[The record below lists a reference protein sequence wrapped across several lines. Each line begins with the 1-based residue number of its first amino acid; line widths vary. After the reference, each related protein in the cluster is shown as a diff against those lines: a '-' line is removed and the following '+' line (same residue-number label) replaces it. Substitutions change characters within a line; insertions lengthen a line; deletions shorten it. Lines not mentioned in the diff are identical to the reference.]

1 MSSDAFSSSSTA
13 TKPAFARPVHESA
26 EPSAPFTRS
35 HKSTRLHMQSG
46 KDKKRSSSSSSSS
59 SSSLQELSAVAIGA
73 QDSYASTE
81 QEILDNEIFIEDWA
95 MPVLSTSFL
104 ITANTVGASCL
115 VLPELAAG
123 PGFAATLGVSVVTY
137 VINLVSG
144 LMLAEVAIKQ
154 YESSGSEV
162 ASSFKDFADN
172 SFNSP
177 LVSSGIGCVSILTNA
192 AILAFT
198 FSKAGDMIGSEVL
211 GGAVDPLVASFGFV
225 GLVGVMLSTLDAKK
239 LSNVAGVCVTGL
251 FASFAGLLLPG
262 LANVQDPMATLMAPG
277 VAESCMGSAAQAFPI
292 VLLSLVYQ
300 NIVPSVTKMLD
311 YDRQK
316 TTASLA
322 LGSFIPFAM
331 YMAWLFASMGG
342 GIDTS
347 VGFAGPLLTG
357 FTLAT
362 IAGSSIGTTMSV
374 AEECDS
380 FLKAMSSNDDDVVG
394 QAPSSTDD
402 TEKSDVFSL
411 PAVAAALA
419 VPMAGVM
426 FGGDDMTV
434 ALGVAGS
441 IGTPLLYGA
450 VPALMAWNQRQ
461 ESRYQKN
468 LVPGGT
474 LSLGALGLASTGF
487 VGGELARVLGDA
499 AAMVAI

>member
-1 MSSDAFSSSSTA
+1 
-13 TKPAFARPVHESA
+13 
-26 EPSAPFTRS
+26 
-35 HKSTRLHMQSG
+35 MQSV
-46 KDKKRSSSSSSSS
+46 KDKKRYSAPSSYPSSR
-59 SSSLQELSAVAIGA
+59 QELSAVSIGT
-73 QDSYASTE
+73 QNSYASTE
-81 QEILDNEIFIEDWA
+81 QNLLDNENFIEDWA

-123 PGFAATLGVSVVTY
+123 PGFGATLGVSVVTY

-192 AILAFT
+192 AVLAFT
-198 FSKAGDMIGSEVL
+198 FSKAGEMIGSELL
-211 GGAVDPLVASFGFV
+211 GVDPLTASFGFG
-225 GLVGVMLSTLDAKK
+225 GLVGAMLSTLDAKK

-262 LANVQDPMATLMAPG
+262 LAHVQDPMATLMAPG

-300 NIVPSVTKMLD
+300 NIVPSVTKILD

-380 FLKAMSSNDDDVVG
+380 FLKALSSSNDDDVVG
-394 QAPSSTDD
+394 QAPSSTNDDD
-402 TEKSDVFSL
+402 TKKSDVFSL

-468 LVPGGT
+468 LVPGGMA
-474 LSLGALGLASTGF
+474 SLGALGLASTGF
-487 VGGELARVLGDA
+487 VGQELARVVGDA